1 MDEWWFSGVLV
12 QQPNDPELIFREKN
26 SLQSKMQTNFL
37 EYESEQTNKI
47 LVKQMDTFLSFNGGQ
62 LIAFM
67 ESKKVGD
74 FYNNYIACYNKSLN
88 LTKKEFKEAGKRVSI
103 EGDFIDEGI
112 IKADEYKNCAAGLIF
127 FNPKGGLEMA
137 FGVNSAFPVSN
148 NPLFNIKDSREHTLY
163 LLMSKEMS
171 TELVRYCIDNCK
183 AKLPFFNGDDGE
195 HYFIDIDFLLR
206 FWKIES
212 YHTKPAI
219 TFTGKEDN

>member
-112 IKADEYKNCAAGLIF
+112 IKADEYKNYAAGLIF
-127 FNPKGGLEMA
+127 FNPQRW
-137 FGVNSAFPVSN
+137 
-148 NPLFNIKDSREHTLY
+148 IR
-163 LLMSKEMS
+163 
-171 TELVRYCIDNCK
+171 
-183 AKLPFFNGDDGE
+183 NG
-195 HYFIDIDFLLR
+195 FR
-206 FWKIES
+206 C
-212 YHTKPAI
+212 
-219 TFTGKEDN
+219 